1 MPRTHRVKQLLDQE
15 HICVL
20 VPRVVKQERFKP
32 EPSLRLCISAVHRD
46 EDIPRALNAVAAVAR
61 QVLV

>member
-1 MPRTHRVKQLLDQE
+1 LLDKEQ
-15 HICVL
+15 ICVL

-46 EDIPRALNAVAAVAR
+46 EDIPRTLNAVASVAR